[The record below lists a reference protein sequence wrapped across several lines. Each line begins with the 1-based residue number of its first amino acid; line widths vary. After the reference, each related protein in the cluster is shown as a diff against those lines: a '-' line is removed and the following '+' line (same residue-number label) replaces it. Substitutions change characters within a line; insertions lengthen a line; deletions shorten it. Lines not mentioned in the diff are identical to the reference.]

1 MTFKHAVRCQTSRFQ
16 QDLIFSTWIEFIRPP
31 DHTAMKC
38 TLYMVCSISYHAGV
52 PAMPTIPYVDCL
64 HSSGGEISLAGGMIQ
79 LGNWLGA
86 SAPLLF
92 WFSRTQNEKSLTPL
106 KITSACSIKPP
117 VSDYFTKHRCWIRF
131 HLVLEF
137 WVRYYD
143 FNTFFLQ
150 NILHTFF
157 GETILVS
164 NDAFTVVVSVS
175 SDHYAA
181 FRDISAL
188 ATSTEQLPG
197 KE

>member
-1 MTFKHAVRCQTSRFQ
+1 MFLEEKPRYIWRHCTCGQNIKPHQMTFKHAVRCQTFRFQ

-64 HSSGGEISLAGGMIQ
+64 HSSGGEISLAAGMIQ

-117 VSDYFTKHRCWIRF
+117 VSDYFTKHRRWIRF
-131 HLVLEF
+131 SLVLEF

-143 FNTFFLQ
+143 FNTFF
-150 NILHTFF
+150 
-157 GETILVS
+157 
-164 NDAFTVVVSVS
+164 FTKYS
-175 SDHYAA
+175 SYI
-181 FRDISAL
+181 FWRNYI
-188 ATSTEQLPG
+188 G
-197 KE
+197 I